1 MFNRDPYYVLVD
13 YPHLTGFFHC
23 SNPIFKPVL
32 LKPPA
37 LLFLLLRD
45 GCEQTL
51 QIFTSMVSTSWGKG
65 AWVVSTHIYLYS
77 KGTPTYPEPT
87 HLEKYAHVKI
97 ESFPRGVK
105 NTKEPCWNLRVWY
118 TFSQNRSEIPP
129 SLSGW
134 WFFTNPSPKNMPVKL
149 DHETPGIGVNI
160 PKMFELPPPSLYMPQ
175 NRLETHLKKYAKFS
189 FFFWNAS
196 VPKAL
201 QDCTFSFVRGG
212 DYNFLYRHLFGSA
225 YIQLQ

>member
-1 MFNRDPYYVLVD
+1 MFNRDPYHVLVD

-51 QIFTSMVSTSWGKG
+51 QIFTSMVRTSWGKG
-65 AWVVSTHIYLYS
+65 AWVVSTHIYQYS
-77 KGTPTYPEPT
+77 KGTPTYRPEPT

-97 ESFPRGVK
+97 ESFPQGVK

-118 TFSQNRSEIPP
+118 TFFQKRSEIPP

-134 WFFTNPSPKNMPVKL
+134 WFFTNPSPKICSSNWIMKPQGSGWTFQKCLSCHHQVYTCPKTDL
-149 DHETPGIGVNI
+149 KPIWKICQVQFFLLKCIGPQGVAGLYLQ
-160 PKMFELPPPSLYMPQ
+160 FRSWGGLQLSL
-175 NRLETHLKKYAKFS
+175 
-189 FFFWNAS
+189 
-196 VPKAL
+196 
-201 QDCTFSFVRGG
+201 
-212 DYNFLYRHLFGSA
+212 
-225 YIQLQ
+225 